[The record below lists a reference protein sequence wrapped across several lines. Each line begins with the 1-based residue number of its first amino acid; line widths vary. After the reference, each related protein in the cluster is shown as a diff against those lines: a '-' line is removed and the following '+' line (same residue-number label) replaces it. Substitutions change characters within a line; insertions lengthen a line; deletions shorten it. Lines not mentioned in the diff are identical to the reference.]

1 MKITL
6 VHGFF
11 LPIPPVA
18 GGAMEKIWWR
28 LAREF
33 AVRGHEVVSI
43 SRRWPGFPD
52 RETSHGVHLLRRP
65 GHDHSRH
72 LPINLLLD
80 SLWSLRALRHLPA
93 ADILVS
99 NNVALPALAPRL
111 APRVGRLVANLNRYP
126 KGQLRTWGR
135 VARIQAASAA
145 IAAAAARQA
154 PALASR
160 IRLTPNP
167 VDLSLFE
174 PHARHRPPG
183 TPLTLGFTGRLH
195 PEKGL
200 ELLAAAARHL
210 ATLSDLPPWRI
221 VLRGPADIPRGGG
234 GPAFESKLL
243 ALAGPL
249 VADGR
254 WQHAPPEFDATRL
267 AATYHDY
274 DLFVYPTRAEL
285 GEALPVA
292 VLEALAAGVPVVA
305 TGLACFND
313 YVIPGRT
320 GQTVPLAADARAWA
334 EALATLIRDPDIRN
348 RLASHTRSTV
358 DHLDYPAQA
367 ESMLADFATLT

>member
-33 AVRGHEVVSI
+33 AARGHEVVSI
-43 SRRWPGFPD
+43 SRRWPGFPQS
-52 RETSHGVHLLRRP
+52 EFLEGVHLHRRP

-72 LPINLLLD
+72 LPLNLLLD
-80 SLWSLRALRHLPA
+80 ALGSLRALRHLPA

-111 APRVGRLVANLNRYP
+111 TPRAGRLVANLNRYP

-135 VARIQAASAA
+135 VARIQAASAS

-167 VDLSLFE
+167 VDLALFNT
-174 PHARHRPPG
+174 PARPRPPD

-210 ATLSDLPPWRI
+210 ATLPDLPPWRI

-234 GPAFESKLL
+234 GPAFEAKLL

-249 VADGR
+249 VAEGR

-267 AATYHDY
+267 AATYHNY

-305 TGLACFND
+305 TDLACFND
-313 YVIPGRT
+313 YVVPGRS
-320 GQTVPLAADARAWA
+320 GRILPLSADARAWA
-334 EALATLIRDPDIRN
+334 ETLATLIRAPGTRA
-348 RLASHTRSTV
+348 RLAAQTRATV
-358 DHLDYPAQA
+358 AHLDYPAQA
-367 ESMLADFATLT
+367 ESMLADFATLA